1 MVAIIAKVLAKLG
14 LGKLAKVIAKFI
26 WNRIVKVITKKVL
39 AQTDTAFGWLYKA
52 AYEFGES
59 VSRIGNKNAAKVGLP
74 TVYEKYIEPVFVKAA
89 DEFKLG
95 LKEQSGP

>member
-1 MVAIIAKVLAKLG
+1 MVSIIANILAKLG

-39 AQTDTAFGWLYKA
+39 ANIDSTFVWLYKA
-52 AYEFGES
+52 AYEFGGS
-59 VSRIGNKNAAKVGLP
+59 VSKTGNKNAAKVGLP
-74 TVYEKYIEPVFVKAA
+74 KSYEKYIEPIFIKAA
-89 DEFKLG
+89 DEFKRG